1 VHLDQV
7 VAKAQGF
14 CLKDD
19 GLLTHECV
27 SEGEGMRKEIMS
39 KTHHS

>member
-1 VHLDQV
+1 VHQDQA

-19 GLLTHECV
+19 ELLTHECV
-27 SEGEGMRKEIMS
+27 LESEGLRRRS
-39 KTHHS
+39 